1 MKKNLTKVLCSML
14 AMAFL
19 LSCALLPVAAAD
31 SEAAPTIGNCEN
43 LAPDTL
49 TGSLE
54 FKSGAELMW
63 LKALDQVSGNTWY
76 IQQTV
81 NFTGSRNME
90 SLDINIAASGKLNS
104 GEESMVRV
112 RLIPEQNV
120 WQIVTATGAIYTPAN
135 TVLANGTLA
144 SAVELNRDYIVTV
157 RVVDGDK
164 MSLWVD
170 GKQLAIDV
178 ALSEAGLT
186 DLVPAWGWRVYGPTG
201 TISNIQVWDGVTT
214 KCPTIGNCENLVPD
228 TFADSVQFS
237 GVCWGMETVNG
248 VSGNSWYVS
257 QTVNFTGRNGGEAFD
272 IAVATGT
279 QSETTKT
286 VRVQII
292 PGITEWHLA
301 SVTGAIS
308 ASYSWANGGVPK
320 SGNFASAIELNR
332 DYVVTVQ
339 VIDGDKLTFWV
350 DGNCI
355 LRDFSLADIGYTN
368 LAPVYG
374 YRAGSAVIGTIS
386 NIQVWDG
393 VTTKCPT
400 IGNYKNL
407 VPASLAGG
415 ETIVSDNK
423 TVDLAAASGNNW
435 YSSQKIKF
443 SSQPGSQFYIFGVGT
458 GMHNG
463 TREFIRFA
471 WQTLSDNCYIEGG
484 HAAMSSTITWGDTVY
499 ASGKTGYTLT
509 NDTEYTITTQVI
521 GGDKLT
527 VWINGKRVFSNFS
540 LSERGYTD
548 VQPAWGYRNHCG
560 LAGTISDIQVWD
572 GVTLAPVFTEAVAD
586 ISAYRTEGAYTAPE
600 KDGYVFAGWFTDEA
614 CTTPVTTQTTN
625 VYAKWV
631 TKDVLSVKAQVLA
644 GTTAASESTD
654 LRFLTTVDSL
664 DYQNIGFRITI
675 NGKTSTP
682 ASTSVY
688 KTITA
693 RSDGAVVAKE
703 PNKVFSEVSEYFHT
717 YTITKIPSSAF
728 GTGITVTPYWTTL
741 DGTVANGVARTLTV
755 NEIIS
760 TIANA

>member
-1 MKKNLTKVLCSML
+1 MKKNLKKVLCSML

-19 LSCALLPVAAAD
+19 LSCALLPAAAAD

-43 LAPDTL
+43 LAPASLAGEVTL
-49 TGSLE
+49 
-54 FKSGAELMW
+54 GAGAD
-63 LKALDQVSGNTWY
+63 LKTLD
-76 IQQTV
+76 
-81 NFTGSRNME
+81 
-90 SLDINIAASGKLNS
+90 
-104 GEESMVRV
+104 
-112 RLIPEQNV
+112 
-120 WQIVTATGAIYTPAN
+120 
-135 TVLANGTLA
+135 
-144 SAVELNRDYIVTV
+144 
-157 RVVDGDK
+157 
-164 MSLWVD
+164 
-170 GKQLAIDV
+170 
-178 ALSEAGLT
+178 
-186 DLVPAWGWRVYGPTG
+186 
-201 TISNIQVWDGVTT
+201 
-214 KCPTIGNCENLVPD
+214 
-228 TFADSVQFS
+228 
-237 GVCWGMETVNG
+237 GM
-248 VSGNSWYVS
+248 SGNSWYIS
-257 QTVNFTGRNGGEAFD
+257 QTVNFSTLPTSQFFNM
-272 IAVATGT
+272 AVAKGT
-279 QSETTKT
+279 LNGAEKT
-286 VRVQII
+286 VRICWQ
-292 PGITEWHLA
+292 TLA
-301 SVTGAIS
+301 KYYYIVGASSDINAFS
-308 ASYSWANGGVPK
+308 GWENVLT
-320 SGNFASAIELNR
+320 SGNVSYELNTNQ
-332 DYVVTVQ
+332 DYTITVQ
-339 VIDGDKLTFWV
+339 VIDGDKLSFWV
-350 DGNCI
+350 DGTRI
-355 LRDFSLADIGYTN
+355 ATGISLADAGYTN
-368 LAPVYG
+368 VQPVWG
-374 YRAGSAVIGTIS
+374 YRNHCGMAGTIS

-415 ETIVSDNK
+415 ETIESTNK

-443 SSQPGSQFYIFGVGT
+443 SSQPNAQFYIFGVGT
-458 GMHNG
+458 GMLNG
-463 TREFIRFA
+463 TRVFIRFA

-484 HAAMSSTITWGDTVY
+484 HEAMSSPITWAGTVY

-540 LSERGYTD
+540 LSEQGYTD

-572 GVTLAPVFTEAVAD
+572 GVTLEPVFTEAVAD

-600 KDGYVFAGWFTDEA
+600 KDGYVFAGWFRDED
-614 CTTPVTTQTTN
+614 CTSPVAVDT
-625 VYAKWV
+625 VSGSAYAKWV
-631 TKDVLSVKAQVLA
+631 TEDVLSVKAQVLA

-664 DYQNIGFRITI
+664 DYQKIGFRITI
-675 NGKTSTP
+675 NGNTNTP

-693 RSDGAVVAKE
+693 RSDGAVVAKD
-703 PNKVFSEVSEYFHT
+703 PTVFSEVSEYFHT

-728 GTGITVTPYWTTL
+728 GTEITVTPCWTTL